1 MTLLQRLCAA
11 LLAVLTGTAAAAP
24 YDPPYEVPAAV
35 AADEAALRTLLP
47 AGARLM
53 HGPLVL
59 PFGAHERG
67 WLLAWR
73 APEPEAGVAVW
84 YLAPRPGDAAH
95 WRLLRLRDPEPA
107 DTFFD
112 SELRAA
118 FATGPEGAR
127 DLVLLERYTRA
138 APAGGERHDSARV
151 LRRDG
156 DGVRAVPELES
167 LLDGVSDAA
176 EARSRLAPAY
186 EQLLPKV
193 KGELAAAFAS
203 LPVDVVDLTRLE
215 RLQRLQPGH
224 PLYEV
229 DDAAN
234 GYLALRGDGGRPG
247 YVAALF
253 RQADGGAVVAV
264 QQRWPQAQRTRLL
277 RRDRA
282 GWNDVTAALLPGWR
296 DSDDCTLPRR
306 GRTVACADGR
316 RWTWDGRAFQP
327 LPPSTTKSSPRS
339 PRSTS

>member
-1 MTLLQRLCAA
+1 MKLRLLGVLIAA
-11 LLAVLTGTAAAAP
+11 LGSAAVAAP
-24 YDPPYEVPAAV
+24 VDPPYEVPAAA

-47 AGARLM
+47 AGARVM
-53 HGPLVL
+53 HGPLAL

-73 APEPEAGVAVW
+73 GPEPETGVAVW
-84 YLAPRPGDAAH
+84 YLAPRPGDPAH

-107 DTFFD
+107 DAFFD
-112 SELRAA
+112 IELRAA

-156 DGVRAVPELES
+156 DGVRAVPELEA
-167 LLDGVSDAA
+167 LLDGVTDAA
-176 EARSRLAPAY
+176 EARRRLAPVYAR
-186 EQLLPKV
+186 LLPTV

-253 RQADGGAVVAV
+253 RHADGGAVVAV
-264 QQRWPQAQRTRLL
+264 QQRWPEAQRTRLL
-277 RRDRA
+277 RRDGA
-282 GWNDVTAALLPGWR
+282 GWNDVTATLLPGWR
-296 DSDDCTLPRR
+296 DGDDCTLPRR
-306 GRTVACADGR
+306 GRTIACADGR

-327 LPPSTTKSSPRS
+327 LSPSTPKSSPRS